1 MSLPWYKKITMKH
14 YLGVVLASF
23 TLLAAAKSN
32 EPSYFKNIQAN
43 NVINIVSR
51 DVPPAYYAGI
61 DGPTGF
67 EYDLAR
73 LFAEHIGVKLNF
85 ILRSSLTEVI
95 HDVETGNVDIAA
107 ASIAITDK
115 RKETLSFGYSYL
127 KVRQQIAYHKD
138 TPAPKLASDLIGR
151 RIDIL
156 ASSSHVEIMSDLQEK
171 YPGIRWREHHDI
183 DVNGLLAL
191 LQNKESDFVILNSH
205 DIGIHRR
212 YFPEIKV
219 GFDMAAPRS
228 IAWAFGKDH
237 DNSLKIKVEEFFE
250 LIKQDGRYLQI
261 FDRHFAVSKKFNYS
275 GIRRFMRHAKQ
286 RLPKYIT
293 TFKEAGR
300 NYGVDWR
307 LLAAIGYQ
315 ESRWMPD
322 AVSFTKV
329 KGIMMLTKPT
339 AREIGI
345 NDRRDPEESI
355 TGGAKYFLK
364 IKKRISENV
373 VEPDRT
379 WMTLAAYNVGVGHL
393 NDARKLAV
401 EDGSNPNRWIKVKN
415 FLPLLSKKKFYEKTK
430 YGYARGNEPVIYV
443 ENVRNYYDLLMNL
456 TNKPVRKEPYLVRI
470 TLKAVTNAS
479 AL

>member
-1 MSLPWYKKITMKH
+1 MSLPWYKRISTKH
-14 YLGVVLASF
+14 CLGVVLASF
-23 TLLAAAKSN
+23 TLLAAANSN
-32 EPSYFKNIQAN
+32 DPSYFKNIQAS
-43 NVINIVSR
+43 NVITIVSR

-67 EYDLAR
+67 EYDLAK

-85 ILRSSLTEVI
+85 ILRSSLTEVMR
-95 HDVETGNVDIAA
+95 DVEAGNADIAA
-107 ASIAITDK
+107 ASLAVTEK
-115 RKETLSFGYSYL
+115 RKKTLSFGHSYL
-127 KVRQQIAYHKD
+127 KVRQQIAYHRD
-138 TPAPKLASDLIGR
+138 TPKPELASDLIGR

-156 ASSSHVEIMSDLQEK
+156 ASSSHVEIMKNLQEE
-171 YPGIRWREHHDI
+171 YPAIRWREHHDI
-183 DVNGLLAL
+183 DVNGLLSL
-191 LQNKESDFVILNSH
+191 VQNNESDFVILNSH

-212 YFPEIKV
+212 YFPDIKA
-219 GFDMAAPRS
+219 GFDMTSPRS

-250 LIKQDGRYLQI
+250 LIEQDGRYQQI

-275 GIRRFMRHAKQ
+275 GIRRFMLHAKQ
-286 RLPKYIT
+286 RLPQYIS
-293 TFKEAGR
+293 TFKEAGQ

-315 ESRWMPD
+315 ESRWKAD
-322 AVSFTKV
+322 AISFTKV

-339 AREIGI
+339 ASEIGVK
-345 NDRRDPEESI
+345 DRRDPQQSI

-364 IKKRISENV
+364 VKNRISDNV
-373 VEPDRT
+373 TEPDRT

-393 NDARKLAV
+393 NDARILATK
-401 EDGSNPNRWIKVKN
+401 DGANPNRWIELKN

-456 TNKPVRKEPYLVRI
+456 TNKPTRKEPYLVRV
-470 TLKAVTNAS
+470 TLRSVTNAN